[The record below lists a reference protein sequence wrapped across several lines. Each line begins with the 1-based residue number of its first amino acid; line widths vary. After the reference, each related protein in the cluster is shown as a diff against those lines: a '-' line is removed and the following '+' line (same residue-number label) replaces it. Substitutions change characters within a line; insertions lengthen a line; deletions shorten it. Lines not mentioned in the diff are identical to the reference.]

1 MYILKLN
8 GDLVGNYSREELSVE
23 LTNISGN
30 PIAVGNDILE
40 VDLNQLLNKDGYTVE
55 LES

>member
-1 MYILKLN
+1 MYTLKLN

-55 LES
+55 LKD